1 MAANTGT
8 YLDTPAHRYRDG
20 EDLSVLSLDRMV
32 DLDGVVARVRHRPAA
47 GGRAIDESDL
57 RQRPGRD
64 RTGRPGG
71 ADRDRA
77 QRPVGNAPGT
87 SPTIPT

>member
-20 EDLSVLSLDRMV
+20 EDLSASSLDRMV
-32 DLDGVVARVRHRPAA
+32 DLDGVVARARHAAGA

-57 RQRPGRD
+57 R
-64 RTGRPGG
+64 T
-71 ADRDRA
+71 ALA
-77 QRPVGNAPGT
+77 GT
-87 SPTIPT
+87 STRRAARC